1 MILAMHTCMQK
12 DEKLQ
17 KDNIFE
23 KVKKRDL
30 QANRKRVLCVLDGAK
45 ASDDHGDHEEEGDE
59 DNEEGD
65 DDERHKEV
73 ALGFTV
79 LPQCT

>member
-1 MILAMHTCMQK
+1 MISC
-12 DEKLQ
+12 
-17 KDNIFE
+17 
-23 KVKKRDL
+23 KKTTYLGDLKKDL
-30 QANRKRVLCVLDGAK
+30 QANGQRVLCLLDGAK
-45 ASDDHGDHEEEGDE
+45 AGNDHGNQEEEGDE
-59 DNEEGD
+59 DDEEGD